1 MKITSGPWKVKT
13 NKDLKEPIY
22 NDNYNAVRLGNTFT
36 DVTGCMTIA
45 DARLIAAAPDLL
57 EACKIA
63 LEAWPNDDGPLGA
76 SKAYNK
82 VQKAIAKAEGAK

>member
-57 EACKIA
+57 EACIYVKESTELTPHGSELIT
-63 LEAWPNDDGPLGA
+63 
-76 SKAYNK
+76 
-82 VQKAIAKAEGAK
+82 KAIAKAEGAK